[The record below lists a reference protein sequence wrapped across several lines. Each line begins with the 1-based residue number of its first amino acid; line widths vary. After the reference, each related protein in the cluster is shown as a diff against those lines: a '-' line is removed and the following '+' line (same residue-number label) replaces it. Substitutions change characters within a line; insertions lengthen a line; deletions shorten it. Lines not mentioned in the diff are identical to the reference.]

1 MSFIHSPSHI
11 QPTALYA
18 VLFALLIHILGII
31 ILTDAYHCTEILMD
45 EMLHRVPALE
55 EAEVRQM
62 VNGAESF
69 TPDAH
74 PILGEA
80 PEVVTSP
87 CVHHCLLCPY

>member
-1 MSFIHSPSHI
+1 
-11 QPTALYA
+11 
-18 VLFALLIHILGII
+18 
-31 ILTDAYHCTEILMD
+31 MD
-45 EMLHRVPALE
+45 ELLHRVPALQ

-80 PEVVTSP
+80 PEVMQHYS
-87 CVHHCLLCPY
+87 